1 MSSSTSPELA
11 KLGNA
16 EAACTSAPYVKKF
29 APVQAA
35 LLMFGKKASK
45 SACVNHAP
53 MPSPLVPGGG
63 GAVVGLLCADVD
75 ALGED
80 VDAGGAV
87 VDDTSAEED
96 VDEGGA
102 VVDSPPEQPAA
113 LQMDS
118 ALQ

>member
-1 MSSSTSPELA
+1 LSSSTSPELA

-53 MPSPLVPGGG
+53 MPSPLVPGD
-63 GAVVGLLCADVD
+63 GAVVGLLCAGVD
-75 ALGED
+75 ALDED

-87 VDDTSAEED
+87 VDDASAEED

-113 LQMDS
+113 FQIDS

>member
-1 MSSSTSPELA
+1 LA

-16 EAACTSAPYVKKF
+16 EAACTSAPCVKKF

-45 SACVNHAP
+45 SACVNHDP
-53 MPSPLVPGGG
+53 MPLPPVPGD
-63 GAVVGLLCADVD
+63 GAGAGLPCADVD
-75 ALGED
+75 ALEV

-87 VDDTSAEED
+87 V
-96 VDEGGA
+96 G
-102 VVDSPPEQPAA
+102 SPPEQPAA
-113 LQMDS
+113 FHVDS

>member
-1 MSSSTSPELA
+1 LSSSTSPELA

-53 MPSPLVPGGG
+53 MPSPLVPGD
-63 GAVVGLLCADVD
+63 GAVVGLLCADV
-75 ALGED
+75 LEED

-102 VVDSPPEQPAA
+102 VMDSPPEQPAA
-113 LQMDS
+113 FQMDS

>member
-1 MSSSTSPELA
+1 MA

-53 MPSPLVPGGG
+53 MPSPLVPGD
-63 GAVVGLLCADVD
+63 GAVVGLLCAGVD
-75 ALGED
+75 ALEED

-87 VDDTSAEED
+87 VDDAPVEED

-113 LQMDS
+113 FQIDS